1 MKKYV
6 YEFNGN
12 IIEFIEENGK
22 LNMYQLP
29 KKEEPKEKSLKLEI
43 EDESGKT
50 RQSRK
55 RLIKG
60 IRNKL
65 LNYEI
70 FCDDILIGSI
80 RCYQEKIDVIDG
92 IFQTPYYLYY
102 SKLDNKSKIKVKRKT
117 N

>member
-12 IIEFIEENGK
+12 TVEFIEENGK
-22 LNMYQLP
+22 LNMYQMP
-29 KKEEPKEKSLKLEI
+29 KKEETKEKPLKLEI
-43 EDESGKT
+43 EDKMAKT

-80 RCYQEKIDVIDG
+80 KCYQEKIDVIDG

-102 SKLDNKSKIKVKRKT
+102 NELDSKQPKSKIKRK
-117 N
+117 